1 LLLCAG
7 ATLFHHIHNAE
18 HLGEYPGMPVWLTPA
33 GVYVAWTAA
42 TVVGLAGYC
51 LLRTGQRFA
60 GVCLLVAYGCYA
72 LAGLVHYALA
82 PLSAHTLTMN
92 VSIWVE
98 SAAAAVLLA
107 FLLRRKLE

>member
-1 LLLCAG
+1 
-7 ATLFHHIHNAE
+7 
-18 HLGEYPGMPVWLTPA
+18 
-33 GVYVAWTAA
+33 
-42 TVVGLAGYC
+42 
-51 LLRTGQRFA
+51 
-60 GVCLLVAYGCYA
+60 
-72 LAGLVHYALA
+72 LVHYALA